1 MRQDMSAV
9 QQQYDNSLRELED
22 TQKKLNEEKQ
32 ERLQVDE
39 ALSRTEAELVVA
51 SEALARTEA
60 ELVAAR
66 KDMVALQQQKVEAQM
81 KPKQAEAEISAL
93 QRQREKDRQEL
104 ESLQRKLDEEQRSKQ
119 GMNDALARAETQLM
133 TARNDAAALRLFSEE
148 EDVDGET
155 IRTLFSDLVTGI
167 DDLVFSIFEKLSES
181 EVNSSIT
188 VDRKRFSATDTAIK
202 DKLWPFIASVIGTNP
217 LVETVAMP
225 VMQCIASSIIF
236 VQFLQPFYPVAP
248 DFDRDGFYDG
258 LIRLWSIIAERESQE
273 VIGRWRSIAYRAVR
287 QPQLEEN
294 TFVENMANYLLASL
308 RDVVIILLPEQLAAS
323 RDWEKLINSLM
334 PRAVKVLR
342 KAIAFQ
348 TMTQAT
354 CVSWDYIV
362 YHPPSDGS
370 FFGEIM
376 EVDREVLDDHAT
388 VLERQPVMKSQE
400 SSVIQKARVV
410 ALRDSRSSP

>member
-1 MRQDMSAV
+1 MRQDITAV

-39 ALSRTEAELVVA
+39 AL
-51 SEALARTEA
+51 ARTEA
-60 ELVAAR
+60 ELTELVVAR

-119 GMNDALARAETQLM
+119 GMNDALVRAETQPM

-155 IRTLFSDLVTGI
+155 IRALFSDLVTGI

-225 VMQCIASSIIF
+225 VMQCIASSIVF

-308 RDVVIILLPEQLAAS
+308 RDVVILLLPEQLAAS

-354 CVSWDYIV
+354 CVSWDYI
-362 YHPPSDGS
+362 
-370 FFGEIM
+370 IM

-388 VLERQPVMKSQE
+388 VLERQPVNGSRVLLATSLGLRAHRKVMKSQE

-410 ALRDSRSSP
+410 ALRDSRSSS